1 MVEEALA
8 TFFKVAVETVE
19 EAVGLFRKVVVV
31 VVVVVDAVDV
41 VVVVVVDFL
50 VVVVVDLGET
60 LLRFEIAPAGGGR
73 TIA

>member
-41 VVVVVVDFL
+41 VVVVVDFL